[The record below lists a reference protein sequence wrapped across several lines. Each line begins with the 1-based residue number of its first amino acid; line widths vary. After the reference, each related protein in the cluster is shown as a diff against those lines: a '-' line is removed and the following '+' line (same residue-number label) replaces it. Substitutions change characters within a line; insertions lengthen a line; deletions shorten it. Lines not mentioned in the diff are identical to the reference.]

1 MSSRKNPEF
10 VYRGDGAEFFVLNL
24 KGYFL
29 TLITLGIYIFWWQK
43 DLFAYFINN
52 LELKRNDQCIFFK
65 SKATGKGFFLL
76 LAGNLLII
84 LFTLGLAYPWAVVR
98 TLQFVA
104 ANIEMSGDF
113 SVDELTQSQADYSNA
128 TGDDLGDIL
137 DLGLVI

>member
-1 MSSRKNPEF
+1 M
-10 VYRGDGAEFFVLNL
+10 

-98 TLQFVA
+98 TLQYGA

-137 DLGLVI
+137 DLGFVI